1 MTPSPWPARIALLS
15 LGLLLQGC
23 ATVWPAGA
31 GTAVAEPRATPP
43 TRPAAMAAR
52 PVAEPAA
59 ATATPDN
66 RQTYLAVI
74 EQLSRDGQ
82 HYAAYAHLQ
91 ALEARHGGSPEVT
104 LLKADA
110 LRASGDTQTAATLYG
125 ALLDT
130 PLAAR
135 AYHGLGLIA
144 GARQDF
150 ATAALLLDRAATRDP
165 THAGLLSDLGYALLL
180 SGRPEQARRPLLTA
194 AELAPQDARI
204 QANLALYRRSV
215 EGPAPGCA
223 PNAAPTGRG
232 QAPDPVQL
240 ALGRGS
246 SGCAASPGL
255 PRAPTPPD
263 AAPGREHRLTFLT
276 GDAR

>member
-1 MTPSPWPARIALLS
+1 MNPSPWPARVALLS

-23 ATVWPAGA
+23 ATVWPASA
-31 GTAVAEPRATPP
+31 GTSATERATPSARLAAAAA
-43 TRPAAMAAR
+43 RPAA
-52 PVAEPAA
+52 PEPAP
-59 ATATPDN
+59 ATASPDN

-150 ATAALLLDRAATRDP
+150 ATAALLLDRAAARDP
-165 THAGLLSDLGYALLL
+165 THAVLLSDLGYALLL

-223 PNAAPTGRG
+223 PNAAPAGRG

-240 ALGRGS
+240 ALGRGG
-246 SGCAASPGL
+246 SGCAASPSL

-276 GDAR
+276 GDVR

>member
-1 MTPSPWPARIALLS
+1 MTYSPWPTRVTLLI

-23 ATVWPAGA
+23 ATVWPASA
-31 GTAVAEPRATPP
+31 GTSATERATPS
-43 TRPAAMAAR
+43 TRLAATAAPESAAAMAS
-52 PVAEPAA
+52 
-59 ATATPDN
+59 PDN

-110 LRASGDTQTAATLYG
+110 LRASGDAQTAATLYG
-125 ALLDT
+125 TLLDT

-135 AYHGLGLIA
+135 AYHGLGRIA

-150 ATAALLLDRAATRDP
+150 ATAALLLDRAAARDP
-165 THAGLLSDLGYALLL
+165 THAVLLSDLGYALLL

-204 QANLALYRRSV
+204 QANLALYQRSV

-223 PNAAPTGRG
+223 PADRG

-240 ALGRGS
+240 ALGRGGN
-246 SGCAASPGL
+246 GCAAPPSL
-255 PRAPTPPD
+255 SRAPTPTD
-263 AAPGREHRLTFLT
+263 AAPGRNSRLTLLT
-276 GDAR
+276 GDPP

>member
-1 MTPSPWPARIALLS
+1 MNPARWSTRVILLS

-23 ATVWPAGA
+23 ATMWPERGDTSA
-31 GTAVAEPRATPP
+31 TERPTPP
-43 TRPAAMAAR
+43 AR
-52 PVAEPAA
+52 PVATAVRPLPAESA
-59 ATATPDN
+59 SATTTAGLEN

-91 ALEARHGGSPEVT
+91 ALEARYGGSPEVT

-110 LRASGDTQTAATLYG
+110 LRASGDTQAAATLYG
-125 ALLDT
+125 TLLDT

-150 ATAALLLDRAATRDP
+150 ATAVLLLDRAAARDP
-165 THAGLLSDLGYALLL
+165 TRAALLSDLGYALLL

-204 QANLALYRRSV
+204 QANLALYQRSV
-215 EGPAPGCA
+215 EGTAPDC
-223 PNAAPTGRG
+223 PSTHRG
-232 QAPDPVQL
+232 QVADPVQL
-240 ALGRGS
+240 ALGRS
-246 SGCAASPGL
+246 SGCATTPSL
-255 PRAPTPPD
+255 PQAPVPSDAPT
-263 AAPGREHRLTFLT
+263 GSHSRLPFLT
-276 GDAR
+276 GDSR